1 MEYFVRSK
9 VIAKKWVAYLS
20 AFAIIGSVAAFYEI
34 VEWIYAVKEGG
45 EAGLAFL
52 GSQGDIWDAQK
63 DMALD
68 MLGAVVALLIFFVR
82 EKVQKVLTKK
92 R

>member
-1 MEYFVRSK
+1 
-9 VIAKKWVAYLS
+9 
-20 AFAIIGSVAAFYEI
+20 
-34 VEWIYAVKEGG
+34 VKEGG

-68 MLGAVVALLIFFVR
+68 MLGAAVALLIFFVR
-82 EKVQKVLTKK
+82 EKVQKVCILIK
-92 R
+92 RCIHSPNTSQAFQAE